1 MEILTPNSV
10 YFSTSEPKAKLMT
23 RYSRE
28 MTLVNGDSSDL
39 TKKKVNI
46 LIELMMLAFN
56 EANKKSVND
65 LQKQTKSIVWRNCSI
80 DSIKSPSISIPDFC
94 CDFTMFV

>member
-39 TKKKVNI
+39 TKKKVN
-46 LIELMMLAFN
+46 
-56 EANKKSVND
+56 
-65 LQKQTKSIVWRNCSI
+65 
-80 DSIKSPSISIPDFC
+80 
-94 CDFTMFV
+94 